1 MKKAFSLLVP
11 IIVFLVCCNH
21 KKANT
26 FKAISF
32 YDSVNNQI
40 NVTRPPIQKLIDNS
54 TTVVYILRDDKNAV
68 IDTAIL
74 WRLLDR
80 AKRMS
85 DIRIKSIE
93 QISEVDESINYKQ
106 RILKEELVLK
116 QLLENEI
123 PESINI
129 FGETGQDRYS
139 RASHLLLPKLKALKQ
154 ALNDVAAAKDEF
166 KDKYNFTR
174 SPE

>member
-1 MKKAFSLLVP
+1 MKKAFPLLIS
-11 IIVFLVCCNH
+11 IIAILVCCKQ

-40 NVTRPPIQKLIDNS
+40 NITRPPIQKLIDNS
-54 TTVVYILRDDKNAV
+54 TTVIYILRDDKNAV

-74 WRLLDR
+74 WRLLDK

-85 DIRIKSIE
+85 AIRIKSIE
-93 QISEVDESINYKQ
+93 QITEVDESINYKQ
-106 RILKEELVLK
+106 RILKEELLLK
-116 QLLENEI
+116 QLLANEI
-123 PESINI
+123 PESIEI
-129 FGETGQDRYS
+129 FGEPGEDRYS
-139 RASHLLLPKLKALKQ
+139 RASHLLLPKLKELKR
-154 ALNDVAAAKDEF
+154 ALNDVAAAKNEF

-174 SPE
+174 PPE